1 MVVFET
7 KNLQTEGFNT
17 VYYHAG
23 EGHKE
28 TIIFL
33 HGSGPGASGIS
44 NWKRALEVFGEK
56 YHVIAPDLVGFGETE
71 IPENTDISFWEWT
84 TLRVKQ
90 ILALMDHHHVDKAH
104 LVGNSMGG
112 VISLS
117 AVLHTPSRFEKL
129 ILMGSGGGVISKPS
143 TEIVR
148 MTNFF
153 KDPTIEAFGNL
164 IRWFMYDESVLGE
177 DLDVI
182 INTRYKNLMRPGV
195 KELYP
200 KLFPANPMELL
211 IPPSAL
217 RRIKN
222 EVLLIH
228 GYEDQFVSRESSESL
243 FEHLPNAELVFL
255 KECGHWVQIEKAE
268 RFTQLVD
275 QFISERNKELSLT

>member
-23 EGHKE
+23 EQNPE
-28 TIIFL
+28 TLIFL

-44 NWKRALEVFGEK
+44 NWKKALEVFGEK

-71 IPENTDISFWEWT
+71 IPENTNISFWEWT

-90 ILALMDHHHVDKAH
+90 ILALMDHHNVKTAN

-112 VISLS
+112 VISLN
-117 AVLHTPSRFEKL
+117 AVLHSPQRFDKL
-129 ILMGSGGGVISKPS
+129 ILMGSGGGGVSKPS
-143 TEIVR
+143 AEIVR

-164 IRWFMYDESVLGE
+164 IRWFLYDESVLGD
-177 DLDVI
+177 DLETI
-182 INTRYKNLMRPGV
+182 IQTRYKNLMRPGIS
-195 KELYP
+195 ELYP
-200 KLFPANPMELL
+200 KLFPTNPMELL

-222 EVLLIH
+222 DTLLIH
-228 GYEDQFVSRESSESL
+228 GYEDQFVSKESSENL
-243 FEHLPNAELVFL
+243 FEHLPNAELVLL
-255 KECGHWVQIEKAE
+255 KECGHWVQIEKAD
-268 RFTQLVD
+268 RFIQLVD
-275 QFISERNKELSLT
+275 QFISERNKELTLI

>member
-23 EGHKE
+23 EGNPE

-33 HGSGPGASGIS
+33 HGSGPGANGVS

-71 IPENTDISFWEWT
+71 IPKNTDISFWEWT

-90 ILALMDHHHVDKAH
+90 VLALMDHHNVDKAH

-117 AVLHTPSRFEKL
+117 ALLHTPTRFDR
-129 ILMGSGGGVISKPS
+129 IVLMGSGGGVISKPS

-153 KDPTIEAFGNL
+153 KDPTIEALGNL
-164 IRWFMYDESVLGE
+164 IRWFVYDESVLGE
-177 DLDVI
+177 ELDEI
-182 INTRYKNLMRPGV
+182 IETRYKNLMRPGV
-195 KELYP
+195 RELYP

-243 FEHLPNAELVFL
+243 FEHLPNAELIFL
-255 KECGHWVQIEKAE
+255 KECGHWAQIEKAD

-275 QFISERNKELSLT
+275 QFISEKNKEFSLT